1 MCGMDVHA
9 SQARQ
14 LASAPTW
21 RCCGDDEGDRS
32 GIARRANTGVRRV
45 LATLDLFGGM
55 HARLPAPQLRRCD
68 AMLHSTQEKMA
79 SFTGAVKVKRPD
91 RARTRSR
98 GESARCRW
106 RPVVGQSVKGQKQA
120 PSNDRSSS
128 SSPPPALGRE
138 RASESHWH
146 PDAGQPADRSIEQPA
161 KRPTTG

>member
-55 HARLPAPQLRRCD
+55 HARLPALQLRRCD

-106 RPVVGQSVKGQKQA
+106 RPVVGQSVKGQKQSSKQRPLVLLQLSA
-120 PSNDRSSS
+120 ESERASHTGTLTPASQPIDRSSS
-128 SSPPPALGRE
+128 QPN
-138 RASESHWH
+138 
-146 PDAGQPADRSIEQPA
+146 GQQRVS
-161 KRPTTG
+161 G